1 MMCAS
6 LGGCARPSYVSQEH
20 AALQTPVPIGD
31 GDTGKPSLASLA
43 HASRSAPVASG
54 ERELEPKVP
63 SRSALPDPEPQPT
76 TAFLELL
83 LRYCDQQVHWMATR
97 RVEPPSAVT
106 LPTRMGRFTVELG
119 IGHELLERAR
129 FDFPLLGAEPPTE
142 TALGTAPQFASR
154 ADVSRVV
161 RVAERPRATW
171 ARITDRATGEVWQM
185 AWPPSDV
192 SEQAL
197 PLEAASS
204 GVCPSGTEPD

>member
-1 MMCAS
+1 
-6 LGGCARPSYVSQEH
+6 
-20 AALQTPVPIGD
+20 
-31 GDTGKPSLASLA
+31 
-43 HASRSAPVASG
+43 
-54 ERELEPKVP
+54 
-63 SRSALPDPEPQPT
+63 
-76 TAFLELL
+76 
-83 LRYCDQQVHWMATR
+83 
-97 RVEPPSAVT
+97 
-106 LPTRMGRFTVELG
+106 FTVELG